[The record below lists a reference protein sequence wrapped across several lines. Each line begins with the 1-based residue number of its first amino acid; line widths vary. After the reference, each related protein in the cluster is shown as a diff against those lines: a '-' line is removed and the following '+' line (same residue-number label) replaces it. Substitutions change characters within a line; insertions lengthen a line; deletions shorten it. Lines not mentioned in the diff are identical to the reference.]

1 VNLSPM
7 SKCSCEIRTEDIGT
21 WEPTEND
28 ALKIDTGHVD
38 RNI

>member
-1 VNLSPM
+1 M
-7 SKCSCEIRTEDIGT
+7 SKFSCQFHAKDIKT
-21 WEPTEND
+21 HEPTEND